1 MLSILL
7 AMVGGISVTVL
18 AAMTS
23 RETRTLSSTGAK
35 VVIVL
40 YYLAL
45 FAVMLLGIV
54 ANYYYVHGIKGK
66 PDVNQFWKPIII
78 SPIIYY
84 AVYNLTANQPKNLV
98 GVFLAFQNGFFWQTI
113 IDNAKP
119 PTPTP

>member
-1 MLSILL
+1 MSSVLL
-7 AMVGGISVTVL
+7 AMVGGILVTVV

-23 RETRTLSSTGAK
+23 RESRALSAK
-35 VVIVL
+35 NEKIVIVL

-45 FAVMLLGIV
+45 FVVMLLGIV

-84 AVYNLTANQPKNLV
+84 AVYNATANQPRNLV